1 MILFSIDFLQVL
13 LPFLYFATVWAYAKA
28 FFSGSGPARKAKTPL
43 LAVTLS
49 AHLAYLLARTA
60 AFEHPPITS
69 LFEIL
74 SVIAFSISLA
84 YLILEWKTK
93 VKGTGYFILNLPFFF
108 QLISSLLVKDQVY
121 VDPVLRSNLLG
132 IHVSSAL
139 LGYAAITISAVYGFL
154 YLMLYHRIK
163 SNRFGVIYERLP
175 NLEVL
180 ERLSFVST
188 AIAFVFLTVAI
199 AVGLVWLPRAFSD
212 FSYTDPKLVGTVL
225 IWLVYGT
232 GLAARKL
239 AGWYGKR
246 IVIVS
251 IVGFGVAILS
261 MTLINI
267 FFSGFHNFY

>member
-1 MILFSIDFLQVL
+1 MILVIIDVLEVL
-13 LPFLYFATVWAYAKA
+13 LPILYFITIWAYAKA
-28 FFSGSGPARKAKTPL
+28 FFSGHPKARKISTPL
-43 LAVTLS
+43 LTVTLL
-49 AHLAYLLARTA
+49 AHLTYLLGRTA

-69 LFEIL
+69 IFEIL

-84 YLILEWKTK
+84 YLLLESKTR
-93 VKGTGYFILNLPFFF
+93 VKATGYFVLILPFVF
-108 QLISSLLVKDQVY
+108 QLVSSLFIKDQID
-121 VDPVLRSNLLG
+121 VDPVLKSNLLG

-154 YLMLYHRIK
+154 YLMLYHKIK
-163 SNRFGVIYERLP
+163 SSRFGVIYERLP

-199 AVGLVWLPRAFSD
+199 AVGLIWLPRAFPES
-212 FSYTDPKLVGTVL
+212 SYIDPKLFGTLL
-225 IWLVYGT
+225 IWLVYGI

-246 IVIVS
+246 IVVLS
-251 IVGFGVAILS
+251 ILGFAFTLIS
-261 MTLINI
+261 MTVINI
-267 FFSGFHNFY
+267 FFSGFHKFY

>member
-1 MILFSIDFLQVL
+1 MTSLAIDVLQVL
-13 LPFLYFATVWAYAKA
+13 LPVLYFIAIWAYGKA
-28 FFSGSGPARKAKTPL
+28 FFSGNPTAKKVKTPL
-43 LAVTLS
+43 LVATLL
-49 AHLAYLLARTA
+49 AHLTYLLTRTA

-84 YLILEWKTK
+84 YLLLESKTK
-93 VKGTGYFILNLPFFF
+93 VKGTGYFILNLSFFF
-108 QLISSLLVKDQVY
+108 QLISSLFIKDQTDVN
-121 VDPVLRSNLLG
+121 PVLKSNLLG

-154 YLMLYHRIK
+154 YLMLYHKIK

-180 ERLSFVST
+180 ERMSFVST

-199 AVGLVWLPRAFSD
+199 AVGLIWLPQAFPE
-212 FSYTDPKLVGTVL
+212 FSYIDPKLVGTLL
-225 IWLVYGT
+225 IWLVYGV

-239 AGWYGKR
+239 AGWYGIR
-246 IVIVS
+246 IVVLS
-251 IVGFGVAILS
+251 ILGFGFALIS
-261 MTLINI
+261 MTVINI

>member
-1 MILFSIDFLQVL
+1 MILFIIDFLQVL

-28 FFSGSGPARKAKTPL
+28 FFSGSAPARKAKTPL

-108 QLISSLLVKDQVY
+108 QLVSSLLVKDQVY
-121 VDPVLRSNLLG
+121 VDPVLRNNLLG

-199 AVGLVWLPRAFSD
+199 AVGLVWLPKAFSD

-246 IVIVS
+246 IVILS
-251 IVGFGVAILS
+251 IVGFGVAIIS

>member
-251 IVGFGVAILS
+251 IVGFGVSILS